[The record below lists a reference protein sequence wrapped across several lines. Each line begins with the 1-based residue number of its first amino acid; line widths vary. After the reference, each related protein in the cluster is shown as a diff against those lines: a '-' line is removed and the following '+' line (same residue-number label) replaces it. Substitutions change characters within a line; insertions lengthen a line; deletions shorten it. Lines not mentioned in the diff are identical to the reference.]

1 MSQQTDTSVID
12 PGVANYYDRRLL
24 RKAMPR
30 LIHSLYAQT
39 KDLPSG
45 ESTVIKFRRYSL
57 LNAATTPLTEGVT
70 PSGSTL
76 AKSDITATVA
86 QYGDYVTMTD
96 KLLMTTTDPVLAEA
110 SNVLAQQA
118 GNTLDQLTRDVII
131 AGTTIQYASTA
142 AARTDVTAAMKLNLA
157 EIQEAVR
164 TLKNNNA
171 DKITEMIDPSD
182 SVGTQSVDACYIG
195 FVHPNTSYDLKN
207 ATGFTKVKDYAQ
219 PGKALPGEIGT
230 LDEVRF
236 IESTNAKSYTAG
248 GSGGAD
254 VYATLIIAADFY
266 GQTRIAGEAMKNII
280 KPLGSGGSMDPLD
293 QRQTSGWKATFV
305 ACRLNEAFA
314 VRIEHGVT
322 A

>member
-1 MSQQTDTSVID
+1 MSQQTDTTVID
-12 PGVANYYDRRLL
+12 PGVANFYDRRLL

-30 LIHSLYAQT
+30 LIHALYAQT
-39 KDLPSG
+39 RDIPSG

-57 LNAATTPLTEGVT
+57 LTAATTALTEGVT

-76 AKSDITATVA
+76 SKTDITATVA
-86 QYGDYVTMTD
+86 QYGDYVTITD
-96 KLLMTTTDPVLAEA
+96 KLLMTTTDPVLKEA
-110 SNVLAQQA
+110 NSVLAQQA
-118 GNTLDQLTRDVII
+118 GNTLDQLTRDVIV

-142 AARTDVTAAMKLNLA
+142 AARTDVTAAMKLTLA

-164 TLKNNNA
+164 TLKQNNA

-182 SVGTQSVDACYIG
+182 NVGTLPVNACFIG
-195 FVHPNTSYDLKN
+195 FVHPNGSYDLKN
-207 ATGFTKVKDYAQ
+207 ATGFVKVEQYGTQ
-219 PGKALPGEIGT
+219 KALPGEIGS

-236 IESTNAKSYTAG
+236 IESTNAKVFTGG

-254 VYATLIIAADFY
+254 VYATMIIGADFY
-266 GQTRIAGEAMKNII
+266 AQTRIAGEAMKNII

-293 QRQTSGWKATFV
+293 QRQTSGWKASFV

>member
-1 MSQQTDTSVID
+1 MAQTDTTVID
-12 PGVANYYDRRLL
+12 PGVANFYDRRLL
-24 RKAMPR
+24 RKAFPR

-39 KDLPSG
+39 KDLPANGSD
-45 ESTVIKFRRYSL
+45 VIKFRRYSL
-57 LNAATTPLTEGVT
+57 LTAATTPLTEGVT
-70 PSGSTL
+70 PSGSQLSKT
-76 AKSDITATVA
+76 DISSTVK
-86 QYGDYVTMTD
+86 QYGDYVTLTD
-96 KLLMTTTDPVLAEA
+96 KLLFTTTDPVLTEA
-110 SNVLAQQA
+110 NSVLAQQA
-118 GNTLDQLTRDVII
+118 GNTLDQLTRDIII

-171 DKITEMIDPSD
+171 EKITEMIDPS
-182 SVGTQSVDACYIG
+182 SGTETSPVDAAFIG
-195 FVHPNTSYDLKN
+195 FVHPNASFDLKN
-207 ATGFTKVKDYAQ
+207 ATGFIKVEHYGQ
-219 PGKALPGEIGT
+219 RKALPGEIGA

-236 IESTNAKSYTAG
+236 IESTNAKVFTAG

-254 VYATLIIAADFY
+254 VYGTLIIGADFY
-266 GQTRIAGEAMKNII
+266 AQSRIAGEAMKNII
-280 KPLGSGGSMDPLD
+280 KPLGSGGSSDPLD

-305 ACRLNEAFA
+305 ATRLNEAFA

>member
-1 MSQQTDTSVID
+1 MAQQTDTSIID
-12 PGVANYYDRRLL
+12 PGVANFYDRRLL
-24 RKAMPR
+24 RKAFPR

-39 KDLPSG
+39 RDLPSNG
-45 ESTVIKFRRYSL
+45 SAVIKFRRYSL
-57 LNAATTPLTEGVT
+57 LTAATTPLTEGVT
-70 PSGSTL
+70 PAGSTL
-76 AKSDITATVA
+76 SKTDVSATVA

-96 KLLMTTTDPVLAEA
+96 KLMFTTTDPVLSEA
-110 SNVLAQQA
+110 NSILAQQA

-131 AGTTIQYASTA
+131 AGTTVQYASTA
-142 AARTDVTAAMKLNLA
+142 VARNQITAAMKLNLA

-164 TLKNNNA
+164 TLKQNNA

-182 SVGTQSVDACYIG
+182 GVGTQSVDACFIG
-195 FVHPNTSYDLKN
+195 FVHPNASFDLKN

-236 IESTNAKSYTAG
+236 IESTNAKVFTGAG
-248 GSGGAD
+248 SAGAD
-254 VYATLIIAADFY
+254 VYGTLIIGSDFY
-266 GQTRIAGEAMKNII
+266 AQSRIAGEAMKNII
-280 KPLGSGGSMDPLD
+280 KPLGSGGTADPLD

-305 ACRLNEAFA
+305 AVRLNESFA

>member
-1 MSQQTDTSVID
+1 MAQTDTTILD
-12 PGVANYYDRRLL
+12 PGVANYYDKRLL
-24 RKAMPR
+24 RKATPR

-39 KDLPSG
+39 RDIPANGSD
-45 ESTVIKFRRYSL
+45 VIKFRRYSL
-57 LNAATTPLTEGVT
+57 LTAATTPLTEGVT
-70 PSGSTL
+70 PSGSQLSKT
-76 AKSDITATVA
+76 DIPATVK

-96 KLLMTTTDPVLAEA
+96 KLMFTTTDPILTEA
-110 SNVLAQQA
+110 NDELAQQA

-142 AARTDVTAAMKLNLA
+142 TQRTEITAAMKLTIG

-171 DKITEMIDPSD
+171 DKITEVIDPSD
-182 SVGTQSVDACYIG
+182 GVGTMPVNAAYIG
-195 FVHPNTSYDLKN
+195 FVHPNASYDLKN
-207 ATGFTKVKDYAQ
+207 ATGFVPVEKYGQRV
-219 PGKALPGEIGT
+219 ALPGEVGS

-236 IESTNAKSYTAG
+236 IESTNAKYYPLG
-248 GSGGAD
+248 GSSVDA
-254 VYATLIIAADFY
+254 YATLIIGKDYYA
-266 GQTRIAGEAMKNII
+266 QTRIAGEAMKNII
-280 KPLGSGGSMDPLD
+280 KPLGSAGSADPLD

-305 ACRLNEAFA
+305 ATRLNEAFA